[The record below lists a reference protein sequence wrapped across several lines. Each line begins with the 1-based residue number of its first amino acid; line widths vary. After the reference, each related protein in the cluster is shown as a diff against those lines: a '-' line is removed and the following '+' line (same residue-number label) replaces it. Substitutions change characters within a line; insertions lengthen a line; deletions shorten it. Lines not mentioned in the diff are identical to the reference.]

1 MFTLLRGI
9 SVTSR
14 IKVTRKRIKGRAL
27 DPLIAPFFV
36 WVVFQRVTGW
46 IIHANLSTLFSSIN
60 VSYDNA
66 SNTTRTNYVRLI
78 WSCGM
83 IAELSLKE
91 LLTDR
96 RSLMRSIS
104 LIISELSLVN
114 LIYPLYNPI

>member
-1 MFTLLRGI
+1 MFTLLRSI

-66 SNTTRTNYVRLI
+66 SNTTLTNYVRLI
-78 WSCGM
+78 WSGM

-96 RSLMRSIS
+96 RSLMRSNS